1 MTTARPIVLPNPPE
15 PEVSPASGPA
25 QPRTLTAA
33 QVRAIRTAMYT
44 FVEEDLAFGATRPA
58 RRWCVRCQEDRPAA
72 GFISYEC
79 GDLCNAC
86 ATQYELSRARGL
98 VWSPNEFLAL
108 ERGDREY
115 QRDASLP

>member
-1 MTTARPIVLPNPPE
+1 MTTARQVVLPNPPE
-15 PEVSPASGPA
+15 LEVPPAPGLA

-44 FVEEDLAFGATRPA
+44 FVEEDLAFGAARPT
-58 RRWCVRCQEDRPAA
+58 RRWCVRCNADRPAA

-98 VWSPNEFLAL
+98 VWSPTEFLA
-108 ERGDREY
+108 
-115 QRDASLP
+115 Q

>member
-1 MTTARPIVLPNPPE
+1 MTTARQVVLPIPPE
-15 PEVSPASGPA
+15 MEVSPAPASGPA

-44 FVEEDLAFGATRPA
+44 FVEEDLAFGAARPA
-58 RRWCVRCQEDRPAA
+58 RRWCVRCNADRPAA

-108 ERGDREY
+108 
-115 QRDASLP
+115 